1 MSLTSP
7 KESKW
12 ATQLLFLHAKADGIK
27 WHGKPCLGVPLFVR
41 HYKHKSNQL
50 PEPSHALYHVYDDDI
65 IFRHIQICMCLQYL
79 VYLRLVST
87 DILSSSFFL
96 FKYIQSYAYVF
107 HIYNIY
113 IQYIHTQE
121 CFSDIYIYIYLCV
134 CLNFIWYIRP
144 FRCIQSL
151 TAAAKKGPVA
161 SNGQAH
167 GEAGVFITRIARICG
182 AHHRKTGEITMKLG

>member
-1 MSLTSP
+1 MGNTVAVSACQS
-7 KESKW
+7 W
-12 ATQLLFLHAKADGIK
+12 
-27 WHGKPCLGVPLFVR
+27 WHKMTWEAMFGGSSVCQTLQAQV
-41 HYKHKSNQL
+41 NQL

-121 CFSDIYIYIYLCV
+121 CFSDIYIYLFIYVCV
-134 CLNFIWYIRP
+134 WISYDI
-144 FRCIQSL
+144 
-151 TAAAKKGPVA
+151 KGPFAVYSRLQPLQKKDRSRA
-161 SNGQAH
+161 MVKPTVRPEFSSPG
-167 GEAGVFITRIARICG
+167 
-182 AHHRKTGEITMKLG
+182 

>member
-1 MSLTSP
+1 MFGGSSVCQTLQ
-7 KESKW
+7 
-12 ATQLLFLHAKADGIK
+12 AQ
-27 WHGKPCLGVPLFVR
+27 V
-41 HYKHKSNQL
+41 NQL

-121 CFSDIYIYIYLCV
+121 CFSDIYIYLFMCVFEFHMIYKALSLYTV
-134 CLNFIWYIRP
+134 AYS
-144 FRCIQSL
+144 RC
-151 TAAAKKGPVA
+151 KK
-161 SNGQAH
+161 
-167 GEAGVFITRIARICG
+167 R
-182 AHHRKTGEITMKLG
+182 TGREQRSSPR

>member
-1 MSLTSP
+1 MSLTSL

-121 CFSDIYIYIYLCV
+121 CFSDIYIYLFIYVCV
-134 CLNFIWYIRP
+134 WISYDI
-144 FRCIQSL
+144 
-151 TAAAKKGPVA
+151 KGPFAVYSRLQPLQKKDRSRA
-161 SNGQAH
+161 MVKPTVRPEFSSPG
-167 GEAGVFITRIARICG
+167 
-182 AHHRKTGEITMKLG
+182 